1 MTVYAL
7 RRLAAAATFLY
18 EDDRGRYW
26 YSTQPTVTKIAE
38 DRAELLKRNS
48 DAVAQEIE
56 KRVRLDLRNTGD
68 FRRVHPLPQS
78 SQDVSDDPEAR
89 LVVLGVDQP
98 YSKDP
103 NSAAVVAAKAIL
115 QSRGNSPRLL
125 RNALVFLALD
135 QTRLQDLDEAV
146 RRYLAWDSIVD
157 EAESLELA
165 PSQLK
170 QAQTQR
176 DSANSA
182 VTARLP
188 EAYQWLIVPVQATPQ
203 SEIDW
208 QAFRLA
214 GSDPL
219 AVRAAKKLRKDELL
233 ITSMAG
239 TRLRMELDRVPL
251 WRTEHV
257 TVKQLAEDF
266 GRYLYL
272 PRLSDAQVLLEA
284 INDGVTLLTW
294 EKETFAYA
302 DSYDEAAGRYRGLR
316 HSHRLLLTD
325 VNVGMIV
332 KPEAARRQI
341 DAEAAVAQGTGGGA
355 SSSSGQ
361 PTSGN
366 GGTSASQPGVSGP
379 LPFPQPSAQP
389 KRFHGTVNLDPT
401 RVGRDAGRIADEVIS
416 HLEGLV
422 GSKVKVTM
430 ETKPRYP
437 AALLIT
443 WCARSQKTAE
453 L

>member
-1 MTVYAL
+1 VRLVCVRGRHFPGSAVKSVDPGNIFPRNQVTVYAL

-325 VNVGMIV
+325 VNVGMVV

-341 DAEAAVAQGTGGGA
+341 DAEAAVAQGHGGCKLVRRA
-355 SSSSGQ
+355 AHFRQRRYVCQ
-361 PTSGN
+361 PTWCVRPPTLPARGAAKTFSRDGKSRSDSRRSRRRTNRGRSDLTSG
-366 GGTSASQPGVSGP
+366 G
-379 LPFPQPSAQP
+379 
-389 KRFHGTVNLDPT
+389 
-401 RVGRDAGRIADEVIS
+401 VGRF
-416 HLEGLV
+416 
-422 GSKVKVTM
+422 
-430 ETKPRYP
+430 
-437 AALLIT
+437 
-443 WCARSQKTAE
+443 
-453 L
+453 